1 MPIADKKIKNK
12 KKIICPF
19 QKSNNFAKVK
29 ILNLTTKMKKTLV
42 FMASALFVAL
52 MAVSCNDKPAEA
64 EEDQNAE
71 ATVEEVEEAP
81 AAEATAAPAATNN
94 VVNFDEYLDEYEKF
108 VKSYEEFVDNGGID
122 KAKEVKTNAEAA
134 KAKIKE
140 DNLND
145 AQLNRFKALNK
156 RMEDA
161 SVKLAQKTAEGAK
174 DAVNAG
180 KDAANKL
187 GIGKKN

>member
-1 MPIADKKIKNK
+1 
-12 KKIICPF
+12 
-19 QKSNNFAKVK
+19 
-29 ILNLTTKMKKTLV
+29 MKKTLV
-42 FMASALFVAL
+42 FLASALFVAL

-64 EEDQNAE
+64 TEEDQNAE
-71 ATVEEVEEAP
+71 ATVEEATEEAP
-81 AAEATAAPAATNN
+81 AAEAAAPATSN

-145 AQLNRFKALNK
+145 AQLARFKALNK

-161 SVKLAQKTAEGAK
+161 SVKLAKKTAEGTK

-180 KDAANKL
+180 KEAEGKL

>member
-1 MPIADKKIKNK
+1 
-12 KKIICPF
+12 
-19 QKSNNFAKVK
+19 
-29 ILNLTTKMKKTLV
+29 MKKTLV

-64 EEDQNAE
+64 TEEDQNAE

-81 AAEATAAPAATNN
+81 ATEATAAPAATSN

-140 DNLND
+140 DDLND
-145 AQLNRFKALNK
+145 AQLTRFKALNK

-161 SVKLAQKTAEGAK
+161 SVKLAKKTAEGTK

>member
-1 MPIADKKIKNK
+1 
-12 KKIICPF
+12 
-19 QKSNNFAKVK
+19 
-29 ILNLTTKMKKTLV
+29 MKKTLV

-81 AAEATAAPAATNN
+81 ATEATAAPAATND
-94 VVNFDEYLDEYEKF
+94 VVNFDQYLDEYEKF

-145 AQLNRFKALNK
+145 AQLARFKALNK

-161 SVKLAQKTAEGAK
+161 SVKLAKKTADNTKE
-174 DAVNAG
+174 AVNAG

>member
-1 MPIADKKIKNK
+1 
-12 KKIICPF
+12 
-19 QKSNNFAKVK
+19 
-29 ILNLTTKMKKTLV
+29 
-42 FMASALFVAL
+42 MASALFVAL

-81 AAEATAAPAATNN
+81 AAEATTAAPATSD
-94 VVNFDEYLDEYEKF
+94 VVNFDQYLDEYEKF

-145 AQLNRFKALNK
+145 AQLARFKALNK

-161 SVKLAQKTAEGAK
+161 SVKLAQKTAE
-174 DAVNAG
+174 AG
-180 KDAANKL
+180 KEAANTGKEVAGKL

>member
-1 MPIADKKIKNK
+1 
-12 KKIICPF
+12 
-19 QKSNNFAKVK
+19 
-29 ILNLTTKMKKTLV
+29 
-42 FMASALFVAL
+42 MASALFVAL

-81 AAEATAAPAATNN
+81 ATEATAAPAATNN

-145 AQLNRFKALNK
+145 AQLARFKALNK

-161 SVKLAQKTAEGAK
+161 SVKLAKKTADNTK

>member
-1 MPIADKKIKNK
+1 
-12 KKIICPF
+12 
-19 QKSNNFAKVK
+19 
-29 ILNLTTKMKKTLV
+29 
-42 FMASALFVAL
+42 MASALFVAL

-64 EEDQNAE
+64 TEEDQNAE
-71 ATVEEVEEAP
+71 AAVEEVVEEAP
-81 AAEATAAPAATNN
+81 ATEATTAAPATSD
-94 VVNFDEYLDEYEKF
+94 VVNFDQYLDEYEKF

-145 AQLNRFKALNK
+145 AQLARFKALNK

-161 SVKLAQKTAEGAK
+161 SVKLAKKTADNTK

>member
-1 MPIADKKIKNK
+1 
-12 KKIICPF
+12 
-19 QKSNNFAKVK
+19 
-29 ILNLTTKMKKTLV
+29 
-42 FMASALFVAL
+42 MASALFVAL

-64 EEDQNAE
+64 EEDKTEE
-71 ATVEEVEEAP
+71 ATVEEVAEETP
-81 AAEATAAPAATNN
+81 AEAATAAPAATSD

-161 SVKLAQKTAEGAK
+161 SVKLAQKTAEGTK
-174 DAVNAG
+174 DAINAG

>member
-1 MPIADKKIKNK
+1 
-12 KKIICPF
+12 
-19 QKSNNFAKVK
+19 
-29 ILNLTTKMKKTLV
+29 MKKTLV
-42 FMASALFVAL
+42 FLASALFVAL

-71 ATVEEVEEAP
+71 ATVEEATEEAP
-81 AAEATAAPAATNN
+81 AAEAAAPATSN

-145 AQLNRFKALNK
+145 AQLARFKALNK

-161 SVKLAQKTAEGAK
+161 SVKLAQKTAE
-174 DAVNAG
+174 AG
-180 KDAANKL
+180 KEAANTGKEVAGKL

>member
-1 MPIADKKIKNK
+1 
-12 KKIICPF
+12 
-19 QKSNNFAKVK
+19 
-29 ILNLTTKMKKTLV
+29 MKKTLV

-71 ATVEEVEEAP
+71 ATVEEVAEEAP
-81 AAEATAAPAATNN
+81 AAEATAAPAATND
-94 VVNFDEYLDEYEKF
+94 VVNFDQYLDEYEKF

-145 AQLNRFKALNK
+145 AQLTRFKALNK

-161 SVKLAQKTAEGAK
+161 SVKLAQKTAEGTK
-174 DAVNAG
+174 DAINAG
-180 KDAANKL
+180 KEAAGKL

>member
-1 MPIADKKIKNK
+1 
-12 KKIICPF
+12 
-19 QKSNNFAKVK
+19 
-29 ILNLTTKMKKTLV
+29 MKKTLV

-64 EEDQNAE
+64 TEEDQNAE
-71 ATVEEVEEAP
+71 ATVEEVTEEAP
-81 AAEATAAPAATNN
+81 AAEAAAPAATND
-94 VVNFDEYLDEYEKF
+94 VVNFDQYLDEYEKF

-145 AQLNRFKALNK
+145 AQLARFKALNE
-156 RMEDA
+156 RMTNA
-161 SVKLAQKTAEGAK
+161 SVKLAQKTAEGTK

-180 KDAANKL
+180 KDAADKL
-187 GIGKKN
+187 KGLGKKN

>member
-1 MPIADKKIKNK
+1 
-12 KKIICPF
+12 
-19 QKSNNFAKVK
+19 
-29 ILNLTTKMKKTLV
+29 MKKTLV

-71 ATVEEVEEAP
+71 ATVEEVAEETP
-81 AAEATAAPAATNN
+81 AAEATADPAATNN
-94 VVNFDEYLDEYEKF
+94 VVSLDEELDVYETF
-108 VKSYEEFVDNGGID
+108 VKNYEEFVDNGGIE
-122 KAKEVKTNAEAA
+122 KAKETKTSAEAA
-134 KAKIKE
+134 KNKIKE
-140 DNLND
+140 DDLNE

-161 SVKLAQKTAEGAK
+161 SVKLAKKTAENTK

-180 KDAANKL
+180 KDAVNSLKGL
-187 GIGKKN
+187 GKN

>member
-1 MPIADKKIKNK
+1 
-12 KKIICPF
+12 
-19 QKSNNFAKVK
+19 
-29 ILNLTTKMKKTLV
+29 
-42 FMASALFVAL
+42 MASALFVAL

-64 EEDQNAE
+64 EEDKTEE
-71 ATVEEVEEAP
+71 ATVEEVAEETP
-81 AAEATAAPAATNN
+81 AEAATAAPATSD
-94 VVNFDEYLDEYEKF
+94 VVNFDEYLDEYERF

-145 AQLNRFKALNK
+145 AQLARFKALNK

-161 SVKLAQKTAEGAK
+161 SVKLAQKTAEAGK
-174 DAVNAG
+174 EAVNTGKEVAG
-180 KDAANKL
+180 KL

>member
-1 MPIADKKIKNK
+1 
-12 KKIICPF
+12 
-19 QKSNNFAKVK
+19 
-29 ILNLTTKMKKTLV
+29 MKKTLV
-42 FMASALFVAL
+42 IMASALFIAL
-52 MAVSCNDKPAEA
+52 MTVSCGSNEEKKDDGKDKNAKVETEEKDAQPNEINDATYDGTDNENAQA
-64 EEDQNAE
+64 EEPK
-71 ATVEEVEEAP
+71 VESE
-81 AAEATAAPAATNN
+81 

-145 AQLNRFKALNK
+145 AQLARFKALNK

-161 SVKLAQKTAEGAK
+161 SVKLAKKTAEGTK
-174 DAVNAG
+174 DAINAG
-180 KDAANKL
+180 KDAAGKL

>member
-1 MPIADKKIKNK
+1 
-12 KKIICPF
+12 
-19 QKSNNFAKVK
+19 
-29 ILNLTTKMKKTLV
+29 MKKTLV
-42 FMASALFVAL
+42 FLASALFVAL

-64 EEDQNAE
+64 TEEDQNAE
-71 ATVEEVEEAP
+71 ATVEEVTEEAP
-81 AAEATAAPAATNN
+81 AAEAEAAAPAATND
-94 VVNFDEYLDEYEKF
+94 VVNFDQYLDEYEKF

-145 AQLNRFKALNK
+145 AQLARFKALNE
-156 RMEDA
+156 RMTNA
-161 SVKLAQKTAEGAK
+161 SVKLAQKTAEGTK

-180 KDAANKL
+180 KDAADKL
-187 GIGKKN
+187 KGLGKKN

>member
-1 MPIADKKIKNK
+1 
-12 KKIICPF
+12 
-19 QKSNNFAKVK
+19 
-29 ILNLTTKMKKTLV
+29 MKKTLV

-71 ATVEEVEEAP
+71 ATVEEVAEEAP
-81 AAEATAAPAATNN
+81 AAEATAAPAATSD
-94 VVNFDEYLDEYEKF
+94 VVNFDQYLDEYEKF

-161 SVKLAQKTAEGAK
+161 SVKLAQKTAEGTK
-174 DAVNAG
+174 DAINAG

>member
-1 MPIADKKIKNK
+1 
-12 KKIICPF
+12 
-19 QKSNNFAKVK
+19 
-29 ILNLTTKMKKTLV
+29 MKKTLV

-71 ATVEEVEEAP
+71 ATVEEVAEEAP
-81 AAEATAAPAATNN
+81 AAEATAAPAATND
-94 VVNFDEYLDEYEKF
+94 VVNFDQYLDEYEKF

-145 AQLNRFKALNK
+145 AQLTRFKALNK

-161 SVKLAQKTAEGAK
+161 SV
-174 DAVNAG
+174 
-180 KDAANKL
+180 
-187 GIGKKN
+187 

>member
-1 MPIADKKIKNK
+1 
-12 KKIICPF
+12 
-19 QKSNNFAKVK
+19 
-29 ILNLTTKMKKTLV
+29 MKKTLV

-64 EEDQNAE
+64 TEEDQAE
-71 ATVEEVEEAP
+71 EAVVEEVAEEAP
-81 AAEATAAPAATNN
+81 AAEATAAPAATND
-94 VVNFDEYLDEYEKF
+94 VVNFDQYLDEYEKF

-145 AQLNRFKALNK
+145 AQLARFKALNE
-156 RMEDA
+156 RMTNA
-161 SVKLAQKTAEGAK
+161 SVKLAQKTAEGTK

-180 KDAANKL
+180 KDAADKL
-187 GIGKKN
+187 KGLGKKN

>member
-1 MPIADKKIKNK
+1 
-12 KKIICPF
+12 
-19 QKSNNFAKVK
+19 
-29 ILNLTTKMKKTLV
+29 MKKTLV

-64 EEDQNAE
+64 TEEDQNAE
-71 ATVEEVEEAP
+71 ATVEEVAEEAP
-81 AAEATAAPAATNN
+81 AAEAATPATN
-94 VVNFDEYLDEYEKF
+94 VVNFDEYLDEYERF

-122 KAKEVKTNAEAA
+122 KAKEVKSNAEAA

-140 DNLND
+140 DDLND
-145 AQLNRFKALNK
+145 AQLARFKALNK

-161 SVKLAQKTAEGAK
+161 SVKLAKKTADNTK

>member
-1 MPIADKKIKNK
+1 
-12 KKIICPF
+12 
-19 QKSNNFAKVK
+19 
-29 ILNLTTKMKKTLV
+29 MKKTLV
-42 FMASALFVAL
+42 FLASALFVAL

-64 EEDQNAE
+64 TEEDQNAE
-71 ATVEEVEEAP
+71 ATVEEAVEEP
-81 AAEATAAPAATNN
+81 AAEATETTAAPTTNT
-94 VVNFDEYLDEYEKF
+94 VNFDQYLDEYEKF
-108 VKSYEEFVDNGGID
+108 VKSYEEFADNGGID

-140 DNLND
+140 DQLND
-145 AQLNRFKALNK
+145 AQLARFKALNQ
-156 RMEDA
+156 RMAVA
-161 SVKLAQKTAEGAK
+161 SEKIAKKTAEGAK

>member
-1 MPIADKKIKNK
+1 
-12 KKIICPF
+12 
-19 QKSNNFAKVK
+19 
-29 ILNLTTKMKKTLV
+29 MKKTLV

>member
-1 MPIADKKIKNK
+1 
-12 KKIICPF
+12 
-19 QKSNNFAKVK
+19 
-29 ILNLTTKMKKTLV
+29 MKKTLV
-42 FMASALFVAL
+42 FLASALFVAL

-64 EEDQNAE
+64 TEEDQNAE
-71 ATVEEVEEAP
+71 ATVEEVAEEAP
-81 AAEATAAPAATNN
+81 AAEAAAPATSN

-145 AQLNRFKALNK
+145 AQLARFKALNK

-161 SVKLAQKTAEGAK
+161 SVKLANKTAEGTK

-180 KDAANKL
+180 KEAAGKL

>member
-1 MPIADKKIKNK
+1 
-12 KKIICPF
+12 
-19 QKSNNFAKVK
+19 
-29 ILNLTTKMKKTLV
+29 MKKTLV
-42 FMASALFVAL
+42 FLESALFVAL

-64 EEDQNAE
+64 TEEDQNAE
-71 ATVEEVEEAP
+71 ATVEEVTEEAP
-81 AAEATAAPAATNN
+81 AAEAAAPAATND
-94 VVNFDEYLDEYEKF
+94 VVNFDQYLDEYEKF

-145 AQLNRFKALNK
+145 AQLARFKALNE
-156 RMEDA
+156 RMTNA
-161 SVKLAQKTAEGAK
+161 SVKLAQKTAEGTK

-180 KDAANKL
+180 KDAADKL
-187 GIGKKN
+187 KGLGKKN

>member
-1 MPIADKKIKNK
+1 
-12 KKIICPF
+12 
-19 QKSNNFAKVK
+19 
-29 ILNLTTKMKKTLV
+29 MKKTLV
-42 FMASALFVAL
+42 FLASALFVAL

-64 EEDQNAE
+64 TEEDQNAE
-71 ATVEEVEEAP
+71 ATVEEVAEEAP
-81 AAEATAAPAATNN
+81 AAEAAAPATSN

-108 VKSYEEFVDNGGID
+108 VKSYEEFVDNGGLD

-145 AQLNRFKALNK
+145 AQLARFKALNK

-161 SVKLAQKTAEGAK
+161 SVKLAKKTAEGTK

-180 KDAANKL
+180 KEAAGKL

>member
-1 MPIADKKIKNK
+1 
-12 KKIICPF
+12 
-19 QKSNNFAKVK
+19 
-29 ILNLTTKMKKTLV
+29 MKKTLV
-42 FMASALFVAL
+42 FLASALFVAL

-64 EEDQNAE
+64 TEEDQNAE
-71 ATVEEVEEAP
+71 ATVEEVTEEAP
-81 AAEATAAPAATNN
+81 AAEAAAPAATND
-94 VVNFDEYLDEYEKF
+94 VVNFDQYLDEYEKF

-145 AQLNRFKALNK
+145 AQLARFKALNK

-161 SVKLAQKTAEGAK
+161 SVKLAKKTAEGTK

-180 KDAANKL
+180 KDAADKL
-187 GIGKKN
+187 KGLGKKN

>member
-1 MPIADKKIKNK
+1 
-12 KKIICPF
+12 
-19 QKSNNFAKVK
+19 
-29 ILNLTTKMKKTLV
+29 MKKTLV
-42 FMASALFVAL
+42 FLASALFVAL

-64 EEDQNAE
+64 TEEDQNAE
-71 ATVEEVEEAP
+71 ATVEEVTEEAT
-81 AAEATAAPAATNN
+81 AAEAAAPAATND
-94 VVNFDEYLDEYEKF
+94 VVNFDQYLDEYEKF

-145 AQLNRFKALNK
+145 AQLARFKALNE
-156 RMEDA
+156 RMTNA
-161 SVKLAQKTAEGAK
+161 SVKLAQKTAEGTK

-180 KDAANKL
+180 KDAADKL
-187 GIGKKN
+187 KGLGKKN

>member
-1 MPIADKKIKNK
+1 
-12 KKIICPF
+12 
-19 QKSNNFAKVK
+19 
-29 ILNLTTKMKKTLV
+29 
-42 FMASALFVAL
+42 MASALFVAL

-81 AAEATAAPAATNN
+81 ATEATAAPAATND
-94 VVNFDEYLDEYEKF
+94 VVNFDQYLDEYEKF

-145 AQLNRFKALNK
+145 AQLARFKALNK

-161 SVKLAQKTAEGAK
+161 SVKLAKKTADNTKE
-174 DAVNAG
+174 AVNAG

>member
-1 MPIADKKIKNK
+1 
-12 KKIICPF
+12 
-19 QKSNNFAKVK
+19 
-29 ILNLTTKMKKTLV
+29 MKKTLV

-71 ATVEEVEEAP
+71 ATVEEVAEEAP
-81 AAEATAAPAATNN
+81 AAEATASPAATSD
-94 VVNFDEYLDEYEKF
+94 VVNFDQYLDEYEKF

-161 SVKLAQKTAEGAK
+161 SVKLAQKTAEGTK
-174 DAVNAG
+174 DAINAG

>member
-1 MPIADKKIKNK
+1 
-12 KKIICPF
+12 
-19 QKSNNFAKVK
+19 
-29 ILNLTTKMKKTLV
+29 MKKTLV

-64 EEDQNAE
+64 TEEDQAE
-71 ATVEEVEEAP
+71 EAVVEEVAEEAP
-81 AAEATAAPAATNN
+81 AAEATAATND
-94 VVNFDEYLDEYEKF
+94 VVNFDQYLDEYEKF

-145 AQLNRFKALNK
+145 AQLNRFKTLNK

-161 SVKLAQKTAEGAK
+161 SVKLAKKTAEGTK
-174 DAVNAG
+174 DAINAG
-180 KDAANKL
+180 KEAADKL
-187 GIGKKN
+187 KGLGKN

>member
-1 MPIADKKIKNK
+1 
-12 KKIICPF
+12 
-19 QKSNNFAKVK
+19 
-29 ILNLTTKMKKTLV
+29 MKKTLV

-81 AAEATAAPAATNN
+81 AAEATAAPAATSN

-145 AQLNRFKALNK
+145 AQLARFKALNK

-161 SVKLAQKTAEGAK
+161 SVKLAKKTADNTK

>member
-1 MPIADKKIKNK
+1 
-12 KKIICPF
+12 
-19 QKSNNFAKVK
+19 
-29 ILNLTTKMKKTLV
+29 MKKTLV
-42 FMASALFVAL
+42 FLASALFVAL

-64 EEDQNAE
+64 TEEDQNAE
-71 ATVEEVEEAP
+71 ATVEEVTEEAP
-81 AAEATAAPAATNN
+81 AAEAAAPAATND
-94 VVNFDEYLDEYEKF
+94 VVNFDQYLDEYEKF

-145 AQLNRFKALNK
+145 AQLARFKALNE
-156 RMEDA
+156 RMTNA
-161 SVKLAQKTAEGAK
+161 SVKLAQKTAEGTK

-180 KDAANKL
+180 KDAADKL
-187 GIGKKN
+187 KGLGKKN

>member
-1 MPIADKKIKNK
+1 
-12 KKIICPF
+12 
-19 QKSNNFAKVK
+19 
-29 ILNLTTKMKKTLV
+29 MKKTLV
-42 FMASALFVAL
+42 FLASALFVAL

-64 EEDQNAE
+64 TEEDQNAE
-71 ATVEEVEEAP
+71 ATVEEVTEEAP
-81 AAEATAAPAATNN
+81 AAESAAPAATND
-94 VVNFDEYLDEYEKF
+94 VVNFDQYLDEYEKF

-145 AQLNRFKALNK
+145 AQLARFKALNE
-156 RMEDA
+156 RMTNA
-161 SVKLAQKTAEGAK
+161 SVKLAQKTAEGTK

-180 KDAANKL
+180 KDAADKL
-187 GIGKKN
+187 KGLGKKN